1 MTDLLVRGRSSIP
14 VLSQAPRRR
23 APSVWLACVG
33 AMAYCSWPFAFLVNP
48 SLAGN
53 GLASSFE
60 APGQPFSWLFI
71 LLDCIA
77 GLCIA
82 IVCIRELRPHHG
94 LLRQR
99 RGIALVL
106 LGYATFGLATAVNA
120 LVPLR
125 CGSRSVQACASQV
138 WPLTPDD
145 LLTGAAMVSL
155 CLAAITLAVHMT
167 KESRA
172 VQSAVPATVTVT
184 LIGWTVL
191 GLAVVLGSASVPM
204 AADSQYAF
212 LTLTS
217 VLAFVVPLGAI
228 SLGRPSAA
236 NIGRPAGQVSAAANR
251 LITEQGGA
259 IGLLSRR
266 NGGVSGQKGIEPT
279 TCARVAVQYTN
290 RALGYHE
297 RQAVRDLP
305 DGPRSSCW
313 LVRRRRRC
321 QRAVNS

>member
-1 MTDLLVRGRSSIP
+1 MTELLVRGQSTIP
-14 VLSQAPRRR
+14 VPSPAARRR
-23 APSVWLACVG
+23 PSTMWLACVG
-33 AMAYCSWPFAFLVNP
+33 ALAYCSWPLAFLANP

-82 IVCIRELRPHHG
+82 IVCISELRPHYG
-94 LLRQR
+94 FLRQR
-99 RGIALVL
+99 WAFALVL

-125 CGSRSVQACASQV
+125 CGSKSVQACASQV

-155 CLAAITLAVHMT
+155 CIAAITLAVHMT
-167 KESRA
+167 RESPA
-172 VQSAVPATVTVT
+172 VQSVVPATVTVT
-184 LIGWTVL
+184 LIGWSAL
-191 GLAVVLGSASVPM
+191 GLAVILGSASVTM

-217 VLAFVVPLGAI
+217 VLAFVVPMGAV

-236 NIGRPAGQVSAAANR
+236 NIERTAGQVSAPANR
-251 LITEQGGA
+251 LITEQGGP
-259 IGLLSRR
+259 IDLLLRR
-266 NGGVSGQKGIEPT
+266 NGSVSGRKRNEPT
-279 TCARVAVQYTN
+279 TCARFAVKCTN
-290 RALGYHE
+290 RSLRYHE
-297 RQAVRDLP
+297 RRALRDQP
-305 DGPRSSCW
+305 DDSRSSRW
-313 LVRRRRRC
+313 LVRRRRPC
-321 QRAVNS
+321 QGRVNS